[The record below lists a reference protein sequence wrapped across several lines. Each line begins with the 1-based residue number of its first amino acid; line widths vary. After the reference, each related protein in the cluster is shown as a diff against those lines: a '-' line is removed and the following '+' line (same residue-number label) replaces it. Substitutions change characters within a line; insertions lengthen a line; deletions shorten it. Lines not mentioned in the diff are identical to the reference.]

1 MHIAICDYGIGNL
14 RSAEKAFQH
23 LGFDAQLTTDPADLT
38 RANRIVLPGVGNFGE
53 CMRNLTQKNF
63 IEPLR
68 AEVAKGKLLLGIC
81 VGLQMMFEG
90 SEESPGTSGL
100 GLMKGHVVKFRG
112 QQFEQGHDAHALKVP
127 QIGWNSLNFPKAHP
141 LFKNIAPNSF
151 VYFVH
156 SFYTKP
162 VDDADTLARAN
173 YGLEFCA
180 SAGRDNV
187 MGVQFHPEK
196 SQTVGL
202 NILKNF
208 GEMER

>member
-1 MHIAICDYGIGNL
+1 MQIAICDYGIGNL

-23 LGFDAQLTTDPADLT
+23 LGFDAQLTTDPAQLAQ
-38 RANRIVLPGVGNFGE
+38 ANRIVLPGVGNFGE
-53 CMRNLTQKNF
+53 CMRNLEQHGF

-81 VGLQMMFEG
+81 VGLQMMFDT
-90 SEESPGTSGL
+90 SEESPGTAGL
-100 GLMKGHVVKFRG
+100 GLIKGGVEKFRG
-112 QQFEQGHDAHALKVP
+112 VQYDHGHDTQALKVP
-127 QIGWNSLNFPKAHP
+127 QIGWNSLSFPRPHP
-141 LFKNIAPNSF
+141 LFKDIASGSF

-156 SFYTKP
+156 SFYAKP
-162 VDDADTLARAN
+162 ADSDDVLASAD

-180 SAGRDNV
+180 SAGRDNL

-208 GEMER
+208 GEMAR